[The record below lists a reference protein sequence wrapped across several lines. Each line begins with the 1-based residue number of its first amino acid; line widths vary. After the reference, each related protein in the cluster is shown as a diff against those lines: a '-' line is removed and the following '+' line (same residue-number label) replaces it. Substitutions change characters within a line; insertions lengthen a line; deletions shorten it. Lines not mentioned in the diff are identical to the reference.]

1 MPCFDPFPRP
11 RPGASGGVRRCLA
24 LTAVAA
30 SLACAAVPSAHAG
43 TNAGVQAYLSWSATS
58 QVTDTSPA
66 AVNYCYIRLSRSGGL
81 TFSGGEIFVSW
92 DPATNFA
99 GTCFAHIGTVYKTS
113 SGTTC
118 TYLNRGG
125 ASPIVVDDNISQFHV
140 AWTNSATSTGCTSG
154 AILQIQFETDGCT
167 QGQGCISLNY
177 CATLDAS
184 GRVDQATLASPI
196 VTVGG
201 GGSHTCDGYTPV
213 QSSTWGAV
221 KALWHP

>member
-1 MPCFDPFPRP
+1 MPRLDLTTRL
-11 RPGASGGVRRCLA
+11 RQGALRDACAALVCLA
-24 LTAVAA
+24 LAIAG
-30 SLACAAVPSAHAG
+30 SAHAG
-43 TNAGVQAYLSWSATS
+43 SNAGTAAYLSWSATS

-66 AVNYCYIRLSRSGGL
+66 SVNNAYVRLYRSGGL
-81 TFSGGEIFVSW
+81 TFAGAEIFVSW

-113 SGTTC
+113 SGSTC
-118 TYLNRGG
+118 TYLNRGS
-125 ASPIVVDDNISQFHV
+125 AAPIVVDDNISQFHV

-167 QGQGCISLNY
+167 QGQGCVSLNY

-184 GRVDQATLASPI
+184 GRVDQATIVAPI
-196 VTVGG
+196 ITVGG

-213 QSSTWGAV
+213 EATSWGAV